1 MNNRNEDSLVP
12 YEIELDDNMP
22 RDDEIMENQ
31 NDHSQAVSISYV
43 HSVELKFI
51 LN

>member
-1 MNNRNEDSLVP
+1 MSIGNEDSLVP
-12 YEIELDDNMP
+12 NENDLEEHVSS
-22 RDDEIMENQ
+22 DDEIMVND

>member
-1 MNNRNEDSLVP
+1 MNNGNEESLVP
-12 YEIELDDNMP
+12 NEIDLEEHVSS
-22 RDDEIMENQ
+22 DDEIMENQ